1 MRGSVQ
7 PMGWISSIALCVM
20 LIAPHAQA
28 QIRLPGSAEAGRS
41 EQEALSPSI
50 PTAKST
56 AQPSLGS
63 APSSQALVPPEGADK
78 VWVTLTRLDIEGAT
92 RYTPEELLA
101 PVGPILNQRI
111 TVARLYEVA
120 SSILTH
126 YRNDGYGFVLVYLP
140 PQTIDKGIA
149 KIRIVEGHISRVAFD
164 GVQET
169 PAIREAVHNLQAE
182 TPLSSIT
189 LEEQMLRIN
198 DLPGIQAKAVLS
210 ADKENGKEGALLL
223 TLTGTDV
230 PISGS
235 VAFNNYG
242 SRYIGQSQSIASVS
256 GNNLLGNND
265 RTTLSGFSALP
276 YREGHFAS
284 IEHRE
289 QIDLATSVGI
299 RISKSHNRP
308 GYNLEPQE
316 IRSKTI
322 SVALDTQYQYLR
334 SRAENLGFNA
344 RFELGNYD
352 TTIIGTRLYED
363 NIRALRIG
371 ATYDTVDR
379 WNGTSAVNVTVSQG
393 LNIFGARKTGSTDLS
408 RAEGHS
414 GFTKVEAT
422 AWHSHPLPEAFS
434 LYTLASG
441 QLASDP
447 LLSAEEFGFGG
458 STLGRA
464 YDIAEITGDHG
475 LAGTVE
481 LRYLGIPKWQD
492 TLLQPFAF
500 YDAGWIWNMDTGGK
514 RELAASSGLG
524 MRALVADSVQVN
536 ATLAYPLKREVQAP
550 QTHDRDDPRFN
561 IGVSYNF

>member
-1 MRGSVQ
+1 
-7 PMGWISSIALCVM
+7 M
-20 LIAPHAQA
+20 LMASHSYAQV
-28 QIRLPGSAEAGRS
+28 RLPKSAEAGRS
-41 EQEALSPSI
+41 EQELLTPSI

-56 AQPSLGS
+56 GQSLTGDAS
-63 APSSQALVPPEGADK
+63 TSQTLTPPEGADK
-78 VWVTLTRLDIEGAT
+78 VEFTLTRIEIEGAT

-101 PVGPILNQRI
+101 PSTALLNTRI
-111 TVARLYEVA
+111 TVAKLYEVA
-120 SSILTH
+120 SGILAR
-126 YRNDGYGFVLVYLP
+126 YRKDGYGFVLVYLP
-140 PQTIDKGIA
+140 PQAIDKGVA
-149 KIRIVEGHISRVAFD
+149 KIRITEGYVSRVAFN
-164 GVQET
+164 GVKET
-169 PAIREAVHNLQAE
+169 PAIREAVRNLQNE
-182 TPLSSIT
+182 TPLSLPS

-198 DLPGIQAKAVLS
+198 DLPGVQAKAVVS
-210 ADKENGKEGALLL
+210 ADKESGKEGALLL
-223 TLTGTDV
+223 TLTGAAV
-230 PISGS
+230 PINGN

-242 SRYIGQSQSIASVS
+242 SRYIGQWQSIASVS
-256 GNNLLGNND
+256 GNDLLGNND

-284 IEHRE
+284 VEHRE
-289 QIDLATSVGI
+289 QIDLATSVGV

-308 GYNLEPQE
+308 GYELETQD

-322 SVALDTQYQYLR
+322 SIALDAQHQYLR

-344 RFELGNYD
+344 RFDFSNYN

-371 ATYDTVDR
+371 ANYDTVDR
-379 WNGTSAVNVTVSQG
+379 WNGLSAVSVTVSQG
-393 LNIFGARKTGSTDLS
+393 LDIFGARRTGSVDLS
-408 RAEGHS
+408 RTEGHS
-414 GFTKVEAT
+414 DFTKIEAT

-447 LLSAEEFGFGG
+447 LLSSEEFGFGG

-492 TLLQPFAF
+492 TLFQPFSF
-500 YDAGWIWNMDTGGK
+500 YDAGWIWNIDTGGK
-514 RELAASSGLG
+514 RELAASSGVGL
-524 MRALVADSVQVN
+524 RAMVADSVQVN
-536 ATLAYPLKREVQAP
+536 ATLAYPLKRDIQAP
-550 QTHDRDDPRFN
+550 QTHDSANPRLN
-561 IGVSYNF
+561 VGISYNF